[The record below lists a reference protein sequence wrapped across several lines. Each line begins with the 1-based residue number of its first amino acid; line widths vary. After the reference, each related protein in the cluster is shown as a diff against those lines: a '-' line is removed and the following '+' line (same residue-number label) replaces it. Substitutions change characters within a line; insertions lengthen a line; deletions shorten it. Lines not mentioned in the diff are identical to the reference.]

1 MSLGS
6 LVANLFP
13 GSATK
18 SQEDRSQLGFADDG
32 LEGGKQTF
40 ADANFGAGRFRS
52 ENMAP
57 KAVEEEEEEG
67 RPPYLHVS
75 RRVSYESIHTNRS

>member
-6 LVANLFP
+6 LVANLFS
-13 GSATK
+13 GSTPR
-18 SQEDRSQLGFADDG
+18 SQENRNQLGFVDDG

-40 ADANFGAGRFRS
+40 ADANFDARRFRT

-57 KAVEEEEEEG
+57 KAVEEEES

-75 RRVSYESIHTNRS
+75 WKPWS